1 MQIPGKQI
9 ALSVREELEVKIKR
23 LAGRQIHPHL
33 AVVIVGN
40 DAPSH
45 MYVRQKKKTGEALG
59 ITVSVYALPEGTT
72 QNHLMKLTDS
82 LNNDASVHGIIIQ
95 RPVPLLIPNEIFDLL
110 VKPQKDVDGFHPLSL
125 FTPPIAMAVLRI
137 LAWVHQQEIQNS
149 KFKVQNHNKKFKNE
163 NAQRTT
169 HNPSTLLGASPQLF
183 FSWLREKKIVIIGRG
198 VTSGR
203 PIARTLRNHD
213 IFFTVAHSKTMNVE
227 ELCQR
232 SDIIISCVGQ
242 GSVLRHHMIHTHTIL
257 IGVGL
262 HEEDGK
268 LAPDYNQEDIAAVAG
283 YYTPVPGGVGP
294 VNVACLLENV
304 VLAAEKIAQ

>member
-9 ALSVREELEVKIKR
+9 ALSVREELAVKIKR
-23 LAGRQIHPHL
+23 LTSRQIHPHL

-40 DAPSH
+40 DTASH
-45 MYVRQKKKTGEALG
+45 MYVRQKKKTGESLG
-59 ITVSVYALPEGTT
+59 ITVSVYALPAGTT
-72 QNHLMKLTDS
+72 QSHLTQLTDL

-95 RPVPLLIPNEIFDLL
+95 RPVPLPIPNEIFDLF
-110 VKPQKDVDGFHPLSL
+110 VKPEKDVDGFHPTSP
-125 FTPPIAMAVLRI
+125 FTPPIAKAVLKI
-137 LAWVHQQEIQNS
+137 LEWTHQQEIQNS
-149 KFKVQNHNKKFKNE
+149 NVLRKNPIEKFNSE
-163 NAQRTT
+163 NQQPIT
-169 HNPSTLLGASPQLF
+169 NFQPPF
-183 FSWLREKKIVIIGRG
+183 FSWLREKKILIIGRG

-213 IFFTVAHSKTMNVE
+213 VFFSVAHSATADIE
-227 ELCQR
+227 ALCR
-232 SDIIISCVGQ
+232 NADIIISCVGRPN
-242 GSVLRHHMIHTHTIL
+242 VVRHHMIHKDTIL

-268 LAPDYNQEDIAAVAG
+268 LAPDYNQAEIAPAAG

-304 VLAAEKIAQ
+304 VIAAEKMAR